1 LIKLNLLPKNLRRR
15 VEPGWW
21 RLAAAAVVL
30 AVLGAVAFLHL
41 STLTQV
47 QALEHQRDQLQL
59 EVDVLRPFIAEQ
71 NRLNQQQRELEQL
84 LAVRSQ
90 LRERFVPW
98 SDNLALVI
106 NQIPREGRRFGVA
119 LRSIGTRALT
129 PHETRNNVQ
138 TGVYDGKPV
147 NVEFVLTGEAIGQ
160 GALIRFVE
168 AFENSPRF
176 GINFQNASLDQQR
189 QLYTFGATVGL
200 VDQARAAASNPT
212 GGEGN
217 GSPSR

>member
-1 LIKLNLLPKNLRRR
+1 MIRLNLLPKDLRRR

-21 RLAAAAVVL
+21 RLAAVAVVL
-30 AVLGAVAFLHL
+30 AVAATVAFLHL
-41 STLTQV
+41 STLSQI
-47 QALEHQRDQLQL
+47 QALQTQRDQLQV

-84 LAVRSQ
+84 LSVRNQ

-106 NQIPREGRRFGVA
+106 NQIPREGRRFGIA

-129 PHETRNNVQ
+129 PQEVQANVQ
-138 TGVYDGKPV
+138 NGVYDGKPV
-147 NVEFVLTGEAIGQ
+147 NIEFNLQGEAIGQ
-160 GALIRFVE
+160 NALIRFVE
-168 AFENSPRF
+168 AFESSPRF

-200 VDQARAAASNPT
+200 VSRPQATASST
-212 GGEGN
+212 GGEGS

>member
-1 LIKLNLLPKNLRRR
+1 MIKLNLLPKNLRRR

-30 AVLGAVAFLHL
+30 AALGVVAFLHI
-41 STLTQV
+41 STLSRV
-47 QALEHQRDQLQL
+47 QALENQRDQLQV

-84 LAVRSQ
+84 LAVRNQ

-98 SDNLALVI
+98 SDNLAQVI

-119 LRSIGTRALT
+119 LRSIGTKSLT
-129 PHETRNNVQ
+129 PQEIQSNVQ
-138 TGVYDGKPV
+138 NGLYDGKPV
-147 NVEFVLTGEAIGQ
+147 SIEFNLQGEAIGQ
-160 GALIRFVE
+160 NALIRFVE

-176 GINFQNASLDQQR
+176 GINFQNASLDQTR
-189 QLYTFGATVGL
+189 QLYTFGATIGL
-200 VDQARAAASNPT
+200 VGQAAATASNTT
-212 GGEGN
+212 GGEDS
-217 GSPSR
+217 GSPSS

>member
-30 AVLGAVAFLHL
+30 AVLGTVAFLHL
-41 STLTQV
+41 STLSRV
-47 QALEHQRDQLQL
+47 QALENQRDQLQV

-84 LAVRSQ
+84 LSVRNQ

-98 SDNLALVI
+98 SDNLAQVI

-119 LRSIGTRALT
+119 LRSIGTKALT
-129 PHETRNNVQ
+129 PQEVQSNVQ
-138 TGVYDGKPV
+138 NGIYDGKPV
-147 NVEFVLTGEAIGQ
+147 IVEFNLQGEAIGQ
-160 GALIRFVE
+160 NALIRFVE
-168 AFENSPRF
+168 AFETSPRF

-200 VDQARAAASNPT
+200 VGQAQATANKT
-212 GGEGN
+212 GGEDS

>member
-1 LIKLNLLPKNLRRR
+1 MIKLNLLPKNLRRR

-30 AVLGAVAFLHL
+30 AALGVVAFLHI
-41 STLTQV
+41 STLSRV
-47 QALEHQRDQLQL
+47 QALENQRDQLQV

-84 LAVRSQ
+84 LAVRNQ

-98 SDNLALVI
+98 SDNLAQVI

-119 LRSIGTRALT
+119 LRSIGTKSLT
-129 PHETRNNVQ
+129 PQEIQSNVQ
-138 TGVYDGKPV
+138 NGLYDGKPV
-147 NVEFVLTGEAIGQ
+147 SIEFNLQGEAIGQ
-160 GALIRFVE
+160 NALIRFVE

-176 GINFQNASLDQQR
+176 GINFQNASLDQTR
-189 QLYTFGATVGL
+189 QLYTFGATIGL
-200 VDQARAAASNPT
+200 VGQAAATASNTT
-212 GGEGN
+212 GGEDS

>member
-1 LIKLNLLPKNLRRR
+1 MIKLNLLPKNLRRR

-30 AVLGAVAFLHL
+30 AVLGTVAFLHI
-41 STLTQV
+41 STLSRV
-47 QALEHQRDQLQL
+47 QALENQRDQLQV

-84 LAVRSQ
+84 LAVRNQ

-98 SDNLALVI
+98 SDNLAQVI

-119 LRSIGTRALT
+119 LRSIGTKSLT
-129 PHETRNNVQ
+129 PQEIQSNVQ
-138 TGVYDGKPV
+138 NGLYDGKPV
-147 NVEFVLTGEAIGQ
+147 SIEFNLQGEAIGQ
-160 GALIRFVE
+160 NALIRFVE

-189 QLYTFGATVGL
+189 QLYTFGATIGL
-200 VDQARAAASNPT
+200 VSQTAATASNST
-212 GGEGN
+212 GGEN
-217 GSPSR
+217 SGSPSR

>member
-30 AVLGAVAFLHL
+30 AALGVVAFLHI
-41 STLTQV
+41 STLSRV
-47 QALEHQRDQLQL
+47 QALENQRDQLQV

-84 LAVRSQ
+84 LAVRNQ

-98 SDNLALVI
+98 SDNLAQVI

-119 LRSIGTRALT
+119 LRSIGTKSLT
-129 PHETRNNVQ
+129 PQEIQSNVQ
-138 TGVYDGKPV
+138 NGLYDGKPV
-147 NVEFVLTGEAIGQ
+147 SIEFNLQGEAIGQ
-160 GALIRFVE
+160 NALIRFVE

-176 GINFQNASLDQQR
+176 GINFQNASLDQTR
-189 QLYTFGATVGL
+189 QLYTFGATIGL
-200 VDQARAAASNPT
+200 VGQAAATASNTT
-212 GGEGN
+212 GGEDS